1 MAPGRCSASYG
12 TPVPAFDVD
21 RFVADCLDAAATD
34 DPVPALRDLMERAVS
49 NPQALRDRFPVP
61 VDPHDD
67 GILHH
72 SSGLF
77 VSSGIFP
84 RGFETGLH
92 DHSVPAIIG
101 VWARHEDN
109 LLYRRTNGGLE
120 ADGHRRVET
129 GSVLVL
135 DADAVHDVHAPADG
149 WSGALHVY
157 LGDLLAVDRSSWADP
172 TGRPIPFDGA
182 DLERRWST
190 AAASTGLT
198 APE

>member
-1 MAPGRCSASYG
+1 
-12 TPVPAFDVD
+12 VD
-21 RFVADCLDAAATD
+21 RFVADCLDAAATED
-34 DPVPALRDLMERAVS
+34 QVPALRELMERAVS
-49 NPQALRDRFPVP
+49 KPQALRDRFPVP
-61 VDPHDD
+61 VDPDDD
-67 GILHH
+67 GILHR

-92 DHSVPAIIG
+92 DHSVPAVIG

-109 LLYRRTNGGLE
+109 LLYRRTKDGLE
-120 ADGHRRVET
+120 AEERLRVES

-135 DADAVHDVHAPADG
+135 DADTVHDVHAPVDG

-157 LGDLLAVDRSSWADP
+157 LGDILAADRSSWADP
-172 TGRPIPFDGA
+172 AEPPIPFDGA
-182 DLERRWST
+182 ALGRRWST

-198 APE
+198 APR